1 MNKLKYKE
9 QIVKIFGEIIYR
21 YNNKKK
27 FKYNDMKYTEILI
40 TEYEIKEIKGILK
53 ELVDL

>member
-1 MNKLKYKE
+1 MKKLKYKE
-9 QIVKIFGEIIYR
+9 QIIKIFGEIIYR

-27 FKYNDMKYTEILI
+27 LKYDDVKYAEIVV
-40 TEYEIKEIKGILK
+40 TEYDIQEIKGILK

>member
-9 QIVKIFGEIIYR
+9 QIIKIFGEIIYR

-53 ELVDL
+53 ELVDF